1 MHLDSPLSEFE
12 IQAIA
17 FCNLKMK
24 YGRFVRGELTRKGL
38 KAHGR
43 FDIVIFD
50 SNKKIAIVIECK
62 KKGKKMSKSQSSL
75 YEELS
80 NATVIEINELWQAE
94 SICEVVDSYI
104 KLRNI
109 NL

>member
-1 MHLDSPLSEFE
+1 
-12 IQAIA
+12 
-17 FCNLKMK
+17 
-24 YGRFVRGELTRKGL
+24 
-38 KAHGR
+38 
-43 FDIVIFD
+43 
-50 SNKKIAIVIECK
+50 
-62 KKGKKMSKSQSSL
+62 MSKAQSSL

-94 SICEVVDSYI
+94 SICEVVDSYV